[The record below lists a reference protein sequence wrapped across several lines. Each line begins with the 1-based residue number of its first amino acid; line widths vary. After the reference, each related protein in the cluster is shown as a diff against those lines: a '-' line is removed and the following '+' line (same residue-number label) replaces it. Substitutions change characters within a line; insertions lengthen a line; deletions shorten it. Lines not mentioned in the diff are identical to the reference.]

1 MPLFSAVAP
10 LPVNRIKNRLFDPDA
25 RDYILRV
32 EAADGERLE
41 SQVRGAI
48 NSFVIGCKA
57 DGIWTSLVASCIMAG
72 ARTVAGAITPLVGNA
87 PTNNNFVV
95 GDYSRKLGLLGN
107 NSNKYLATGYNNND
121 TTNFPQN
128 NAHISCYVSASQTN
142 ASGVFVGT
150 GAGIGSKLF
159 LNHNTTTTIIA
170 RNRALTTSGSL
181 AQAPLGFQG
190 NSRNNSANFDCR
202 LTSSSGVTSSTV
214 TAASTTPTNELIG
227 VFASGNGTAF
237 TSARMSFYS
246 IGKSLT
252 LSSLDSRVTTLMN
265 TLASVIA

>member
-1 MPLFSAVAP
+1 MPLFSAVEP

-48 NSFVIGCKA
+48 NAFVLGCKA

-87 PTNNNFVV
+87 PTNNNFVI
-95 GDYSRKLGLLGN
+95 GDYSRTLGLLGN
-107 NSNKYLATGYNNND
+107 ASNKYLATGYNNND

-128 NAHISCYVSASQTN
+128 NSHMSCYVSASQTTN
-142 ASGVFVGT
+142 SGVFVGT
-150 GAGIGSKLF
+150 SIGIGSKF
-159 LNHNTTTTIIA
+159 FFNHNTTTTIIA
-170 RNRALTTSGSL
+170 RNRALATSGSL

-190 NSRNNSANFDCR
+190 ISRNNSATFDVR
-202 LTSSSGVTSSTV
+202 LTGSLGVGSGTQS
-214 TAASTTPTNELIG
+214 AASSTPTNELIG
-227 VFASGNGTAF
+227 VFATGAGLTH

-252 LSSLDSRVTTLMN
+252 LSSLDSRVTTLMT
-265 TLASVIA
+265 TLARVIA